1 MIANALIAWF
11 GANGRD
17 LPWRHTRDPYR
28 VLVAELML
36 QQTQVERVIPKYH
49 AFLAQ
54 FPDVATLASAPTSA
68 VITAWQ
74 GLGYNRRAL
83 YLQRTAQAVVSQYAG
98 IFPRDV
104 ATLKQLPGIGDY
116 TSGAIACFA
125 YEQDVAF
132 LDT

>member
-11 GANGRD
+11 TTNGRD

-54 FPDVATLASAPTSA
+54 FPDVQALAAAPTSA

-74 GLGYNRRAL
+74 GLLCLRTRRGLPRHQHPPRGTAAL
-83 YLQRTAQAVVSQYAG
+83 ERPARPY
-98 IFPRDV
+98 P
-104 ATLKQLPGIGDY
+104 
-116 TSGAIACFA
+116 
-125 YEQDVAF
+125 
-132 LDT
+132 